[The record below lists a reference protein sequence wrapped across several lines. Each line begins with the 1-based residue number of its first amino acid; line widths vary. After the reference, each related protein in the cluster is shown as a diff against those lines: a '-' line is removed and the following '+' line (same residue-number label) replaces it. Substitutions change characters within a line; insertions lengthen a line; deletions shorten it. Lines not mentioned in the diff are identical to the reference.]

1 MTVYRHISEAKKA
14 KGPVVS
20 VQCEVLGVSESGY
33 WAWARRAPSDRAL
46 YDAWLTERIR
56 ALHAASGGRY
66 GSPRV
71 HAMLRREGIRVG
83 EKRVA
88 RLMALAGLQGAYQR
102 RLRRG
107 CTTSVPGVEP
117 FSDLVGRDFRPDAPD
132 RVWSAD
138 IKQIKTGEGW
148 LYLAAV
154 QDLYSRRIVGWAM
167 AAHMRQELVVDALK
181 MAVARRRPQ
190 KGTIHHSDHG
200 GQYIGLTFGQTCH
213 DAGIAQSMGAVG
225 SCFDNAVAETFFAT
239 LTKERLLHDAPKEG
253 WWATR
258 AELRSAVF
266 EFIEGFYNPTRL
278 HSTLGM
284 RSPVE
289 YEADHAAG
297 DPDGLAR
304 THACADAR
312 EKTVHNLRLRTA
324 TTTTTTT

>member
-1 MTVYRHISEAKKA
+1 MSVYRHISAERAHCDL
-14 KGPVVS
+14 PVS
-20 VQCEVLGVSESGY
+20 LMCELLEVSESGY
-33 WAWARRAPSDRAL
+33 WAWSKRAPSDREL
-46 YDAWLTERIR
+46 TDAWLTERIR
-56 ALHAASGGRY
+56 TIHAASSGRY

-88 RLMALAGLQGAYQR
+88 RLMALAGLQGAHQR
-102 RLRRG
+102 RRRRG
-107 CTTSVPGVEP
+107 CTKSVPGVEP
-117 FSDLVGRDFRPDAPD
+117 FSDLVGRDLRPDAPN
-132 RVWSAD
+132 RVWCAD

-167 AAHMRQELVVDALK
+167 APHMRQELVVDALE
-181 MAVARRRPQ
+181 MAVRGRRPA

-200 GQYIGLTFGQTCH
+200 GQFIGLTFGQACH

-253 WWATR
+253 WTAR
-258 AELRSAVF
+258 AELRSAIF
-266 EFIEGFYNPTRL
+266 EYVEGFYNPTRL

-304 THACADAR
+304 TGTGAGAR
-312 EKTVHNLRLRTA
+312 EKSVHNLRLRTA

>member
-1 MTVYRHISEAKKA
+1 VSIYRQISEAKKA
-14 KGPVVS
+14 KGLVVS
-20 VQCEVLGVSESGY
+20 LQCELLDVSESGY
-33 WAWARRAPSDRAL
+33 WAWAKRPPSDRAL
-46 YDAWLTERIR
+46 HDAWLTERIR
-56 ALHAASGGRY
+56 AIHAASKGRY

-71 HAMLRREGIRVG
+71 HAMLRRQGIRVG

-88 RLMALAGLQGAYQR
+88 RLMRSAGLQGAHR
-102 RLRRG
+102 RRRKG
-107 CTTSVPGVEP
+107 CTVGVEGVEP
-117 FSDLVGRDFRPDAPD
+117 FRDLVGRDFRPDAPN
-132 RVWSAD
+132 RVWCAD

-154 QDLYSRRIVGWAM
+154 QDLFSRRIVGWAM
-167 AAHMRQELVVDALK
+167 APHMRQELVVAALE
-181 MAVARRRPQ
+181 MAVGRRRPA

-239 LTKERLLHDAPKEG
+239 LTKERLLHETPKG
-253 WWATR
+253 GWATR
-258 AELRSAVF
+258 GELRSAIF
-266 EFIEGFYNPTRL
+266 EYVEGFYNPIRL

-284 RSPVE
+284 RSPAE

-304 THACADAR
+304 TSAR
-312 EKTVHNLRLRTA
+312 EKTVHNLRLCTA
-324 TTTTTTT
+324 TTTTST